1 MPTDHMHPGPEQ
13 ITAVRND
20 TSSTFLDLKYRGH
33 ALISVRGSVTGNFY
47 HFSGNMPV
55 RAVDVRDARF
65 LLASRLFTIFP

>member
-1 MPTDHMHPGPEQ
+1 MHTDPSRNV
-13 ITAVRND
+13 TAGSGA
-20 TSSTFLDLKYRGH
+20 SSTFLDLKYRGH
-33 ALISVRGSVTGNFY
+33 ALISVRGTVTGKLY

>member
-1 MPTDHMHPGPEQ
+1 MPTDEK
-13 ITAVRND
+13 R
-20 TSSTFLDLKYRGH
+20 SSTAREDASAVFLDLKYRGH
-33 ALISVRGSVTGNFY
+33 SLISVRGSVTGKLY